1 MFQSGFNRKCD
12 SKSLDACVRIEVLLG
27 TNGDRPGNNS
37 FRSVPTSLLY
47 FLKSRGDPFSLCTYT
62 RKYIQDFLFPCSRL
76 SNRSL
81 INRDLKKR
89 RNNKAFFMTDDRLQ
103 TYRRNSIRFHQN
115 EKKIT
120 YKALVTVALK
130 KNSRLSTIFQDFIS
144 IF

>member
-1 MFQSGFNRKCD
+1 MFQSGVNRKCD

-62 RKYIQDFLFPCSRL
+62 RKYIQDFLFPYSRL

-89 RNNKAFFMTDDRLQ
+89 RNEKTFFMTDDRLQ
-103 TYRRNSIRFHQN
+103 TYRRN
-115 EKKIT
+115 
-120 YKALVTVALK
+120 
-130 KNSRLSTIFQDFIS
+130 
-144 IF
+144 